1 MMLIKTTGNDSYQF
15 FLVFAPMLNL
25 VTLDDDE
32 NVINW
37 IKI

>member
-15 FLVFAPMLNL
+15 FLVFARMLNL
-25 VTLDDDE
+25 VTLDDDG

-37 IKI
+37 ITI